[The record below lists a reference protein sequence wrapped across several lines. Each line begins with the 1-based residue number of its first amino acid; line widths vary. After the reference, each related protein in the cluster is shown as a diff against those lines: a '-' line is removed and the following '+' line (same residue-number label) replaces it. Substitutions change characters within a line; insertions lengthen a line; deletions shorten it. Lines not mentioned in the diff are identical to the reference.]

1 MTTSNVQSSIEALLN
16 PATNRP
22 AFRNDTS
29 VSAERGLQFEKQL
42 SDAQNQS
49 NSQRALQRQNA
60 SERAAQDAARRRTA
74 TERQQADEV
83 AEERD
88 ADKRAADK
96 KAAERAASQKA
107 ALAKSILKTGEQG
120 AQIDLGA
127 EQTYHAVKD
136 TPAVDTES
144 DPAEQSGVAATTKT
158 KVDAAA
164 QMSSLAQVL
173 AAEAAT
179 AKKIAEAMAGGDQ
192 ASGTGTKL
200 PTVTSVET
208 TSGPDGIHTRLSI
221 ELSLDQAAQT
231 SGAAGTGLNAAAVAA
246 LSKEQNAILA
256 ALLGLNTDTAV
267 DSASGVKGLT
277 GTTGAAGTVA
287 GGVTGSADATG
298 QGALAGLPDGAS
310 ITTTTGTSG
319 SVGSTGLI
327 GSAGSAGAATPSGSA
342 ADAASQVAGAAA
354 AGITQTGASSSD
366 QTTTPALG
374 QTTGTD
380 TGASA
385 TPDADAQAAMSSYV
399 PYKIMVDGQWMS
411 GSDWAAMQDADSG
424 VAGAASSGA
433 AGSAQAQAAGAAG
446 ALADSGADESDAQNS
461 AGTGGVKSSTGAAD
475 QSQSTPAP
483 DAFSSLMGQVQQTQQ
498 PDQPNAVTG
507 SGYSTA
513 AGESVA
519 EQVGQQLAAQLR
531 SVRDGNHRAV
541 IHLSP
546 KDLGDVTV
554 TLNVNR
560 GDVQLSL
567 IAAPAALTQLQAGLN
582 DLRDQMSQAGLNLGD
597 VSMQQSMDTGASM
610 TGGGGSSADSRPNY
624 SSGGNS
630 SGVPAVSA
638 AAPSTPTTRG
648 VSADND
654 LDVLI

>member
-136 TPAVDTES
+136 TPAVDTDS

-164 QMSSLAQVL
+164 QMSSLAEVL

-221 ELSLDQAAQT
+221 ELSLDKAAQT
-231 SGAAGTGLNAAAVAA
+231 SGAAGTGLNADAVAA
-246 LSKEQNAILA
+246 LSKEQNAVLA

-277 GTTGAAGTVA
+277 GTTGAAGTV
-287 GGVTGSADATG
+287 GGGATGSADATG

-319 SVGSTGLI
+319 SVGS
-327 GSAGSAGAATPSGSA
+327 AGSAGATTPSGSA

-366 QTTTPALG
+366 QTSTPAVG

-385 TPDADAQAAMSSYV
+385 TLDADAQAAMSSYV

-411 GSDWAAMQDADSG
+411 GSDWAAGQDADSG
-424 VAGAASSGA
+424 VAGAAGSGA
-433 AGSAQAQAAGAAG
+433 AGSAQAAGAAG
-446 ALADSGADESDAQNS
+446 ALADSGGDESDAQNS
-461 AGTGGVKSSTGAAD
+461 AGTGGVKSSTGSAD
-475 QSQSTPAP
+475 QSQSIPAP